1 MSRWPP
7 TIPLNYGKLHTKDG
21 KVKTAWGCNKLG
33 QTRSPHI
40 QCACVCVCVCM
51 LRLIHYIVAT
61 IAAES
66 PARIIAAVLYPHYT
80 TSQHITQNN
89 QT

>member
-33 QTRSPHI
+33 QTRS
-40 QCACVCVCVCM
+40 M
-51 LRLIHYIVAT
+51 LWLIHYIVAA

-80 TSQHITQNN
+80 TSQHITHNN

>member
-1 MSRWPP
+1 MRLFRASR
-7 TIPLNYGKLHTKDG
+7 D
-21 KVKTAWGCNKLG
+21 KLG
-33 QTRSPHI
+33 QTGARTYNAH
-40 QCACVCVCVCM
+40 VCVCVCM
-51 LRLIHYIVAT
+51 LWLTHNIAVA

-66 PARIIAAVLYPHYT
+66 PARIIAAVLYPHNT